1 VLNNLL
7 FCKRNSNAALKKEP
21 VPILT
26 LTEKDKKFFEETFEL
41 ASILKQ
47 QHSHFHINK
56 LEDVVGHLKFPFL
69 PHRQTVS
76 DFIFITKGKSVRS
89 KGLDK
94 YAFGTNTFFF
104 LPAYQISTHDSMSK
118 NVEGYY
124 CHFDNELF
132 NRKSINADFV
142 KSFSFL
148 QFNGNPVVHIN
159 SDIKLYLLQLLQHME
174 KEYTENEKLNAD
186 IIAVNLLALFTEL
199 SRVYK
204 SEVTKENA
212 AARITQQYKDQLSLH
227 IHERKSVTEYAALLS
242 VSPNHLNKSVK
253 AITGKS
259 AQELLGEM
267 ILLDAKVL
275 LRQTSLSISEIAWKI
290 GKEDPSDFIRFFK
303 SKTGNTP
310 TEYRKKN

>member
-1 VLNNLL
+1 LQQ
-7 FCKRNSNAALKKEP
+7 KRCIPALKKEI
-21 VPILT
+21 VPILS
-26 LTEKDKKFFEETFEL
+26 LSEKDKKFFEEAFEL
-41 ASILKQ
+41 ASILKS
-47 QHSHFHINK
+47 QHSHFHINR
-56 LEDVVGHLKFPFL
+56 LEDVVGHLRFPFA

-76 DFIFITKGKSVRS
+76 DFIFITKGKSLRS
-89 KGLDK
+89 KALDK
-94 YAFGTNTFFF
+94 YSFGSNTFFF

-124 CHFDNELF
+124 CHFDDELF
-132 NRKSINADFV
+132 NRKSINADFI

-148 QFNGNPVVHIN
+148 QFNGNPLVHVSN
-159 SDIKLYLLQLLQHME
+159 QSKLYLLELLHRME
-174 KEYTENEKLNAD
+174 KEYKENENWNAD
-186 IIAVNLLALFTEL
+186 LLAVNLLALFTEL
-199 SRVYK
+199 SLVYK
-204 SEVTKENA
+204 SEITKENA

-275 LRQTSLSISEIAWKI
+275 LRQTTLSISEIAWKI

-303 SKTGNTP
+303 SKTGSTP